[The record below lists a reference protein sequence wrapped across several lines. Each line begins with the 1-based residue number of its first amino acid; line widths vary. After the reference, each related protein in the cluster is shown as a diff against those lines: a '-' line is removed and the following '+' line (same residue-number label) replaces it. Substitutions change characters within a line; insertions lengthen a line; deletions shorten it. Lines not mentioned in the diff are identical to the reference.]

1 MTLQA
6 KKKPAKKI
14 LGIIPARGGSKS
26 IPRKNIK
33 PFAGKPLIAWSIAAA
48 INSGIVDRVIVTT
61 DDEEIASIAKE
72 YGAEIPF
79 MRPKELAEDTTPTL
93 PVLQHAVRHLKETE
107 GYYPEYVLL
116 LEPTSPGRRSFHLT
130 DAVEILQ
137 KTGADSVVALGTVPG
152 HHSPFWQFHVKEDN
166 SIELFTGGRI
176 TDIIRRRQDL
186 PKTYFRNGA
195 FYLFRTDLLFA
206 PEPSL
211 YGEDVRGY
219 PMEPRYSIDIDTH
232 EDWVIGEALL
242 TALIKEE
249 NV

>member
-1 MTLQA
+1 MAPQ
-6 KKKPAKKI
+6 KKKQHTKKI

-33 PFAGKPLIAWSIAAA
+33 SFAGKPLIAWSIAAA
-48 INSGIVDRVIVTT
+48 RDSGIVDRVIVTT
-61 DDEEIASIAKE
+61 DDDEIAAIAKE
-72 YGAEIPF
+72 HGAEIPF
-79 MRPKELAEDTTPTL
+79 LRPKELAEDTTPTL
-93 PVLQHAVRHLKETE
+93 PVLQHAVSFLRESE

-130 DAVEILQ
+130 DAVEILE

-152 HHSPFWQFHVKEDN
+152 HHSPFWQFNVKEDN
-166 SIELFTGGRI
+166 SIELFTGGKI
-176 TDIIRRRQDL
+176 TNIIRRRQDL

-219 PMEPRYSIDIDTH
+219 PMDPRYSIDIDSH

-242 TALIKEE
+242 GAIIKEE
-249 NV
+249 NQ